1 MSEKVFIEKRKR
13 SRSGAYVTTRQII
26 VLLVLAITVYGG
38 FRFWVGNPYAALC
51 GDDCGSMHTLTT
63 WILGFAIL
71 FGIVIVLAI
80 IIGIFAALFRRT
92 RSSAFTD
99 RLDQVQKLPTQD
111 TASDKDG
118 KEDGR
123 A

>member
-13 SRSGAYVTTRQII
+13 GRAGAIVTTRQII

-51 GDDCGSMHTLTT
+51 GDDCGSMHSLTT

-71 FGIVIVLAI
+71 FGIVLVLAAI
-80 IIGIFAALFRRT
+80 VGILAALFRRS

-99 RLDQVQKLPTQD
+99 RLDKAQKPP
-111 TASDKDG
+111 
-118 KEDGR
+118 KEDGKKDGQ